1 MLNARRTRF
10 PFSVWYLLSL
20 ESIVRVN
27 RGAEGALERIEELKN
42 MEIHN
47 VFVASALSSHLPE
60 SCRLV
65 IAKVIFRL

>member
-1 MLNARRTRF
+1 VLNARRTRF

-42 MEIHN
+42 MEKVKIS
-47 VFVASALSSHLPE
+47 VASALFS
-60 SCRLV
+60 LV
-65 IAKVIFRL
+65 V